1 MKTTY
6 SKIRFSLYKAYTNLE
21 RLLYKGYIKHSL
33 TGFFIRCF
41 YQEKK
46 GVTTAVI
53 TVLPFL
59 TIGLLVL
66 LIPLWTTECLS
77 IQILIALCVS

>member
-33 TGFFIRCF
+33 TVFLSDVFIKKKRCYNGGNYCF
-41 YQEKK
+41 Y
-46 GVTTAVI
+46 
-53 TVLPFL
+53 F
-59 TIGLLVL
+59 
-66 LIPLWTTECLS
+66 
-77 IQILIALCVS
+77 ILNNQFISTFNTFMTYQMPIYTNIDSFMR